1 MSFNSSRFSR
11 MSAEAAETL
20 AAEAFAFL
28 ASDPA
33 RLVPFLETSGL
44 DIAGRESTGG
54 SREFL
59 TFVLDHLV
67 RDESLLLI
75 FAAETSRKPEQVML
89 AAHVLAGDIPS

>member
-1 MSFNSSRFSR
+1 MSV
-11 MSAEAAETL
+11 EAAETL

-28 ASDPA
+28 AADPA

-44 DIAGRESTGG
+44 DIEDVKQRAGT
-54 SREFL
+54 REFL

-67 RDESLLLI
+67 RDESLLLV
-75 FAAETSRKPEQVML
+75 FAAETGRKPEQVML

>member
-1 MSFNSSRFSR
+1 MSSEE
-11 MSAEAAETL
+11 AEAL
-20 AAEAFAFL
+20 AAQAFAFL

-33 RLVPFLETSGL
+33 RLVSFLEVSGL
-44 DIAGRESTGG
+44 AVADIKARAG

-67 RDESLLLI
+67 RDESALLV
-75 FAAETSRKPEQVML
+75 FAAEAGLKPERVML

>member
-1 MSFNSSRFSR
+1 MPIDA
-11 MSAEAAETL
+11 AEAL

-33 RLVPFLETSGL
+33 RLVPFLEMSGL
-44 DIAGRESTGG
+44 DIADVRQRAG

-67 RDESLLLI
+67 RDESLLLV
-75 FAAETSRKPEQVML
+75 FASEAGRKPEQVVL

>member
-1 MSFNSSRFSR
+1 

-28 ASDPA
+28 ATDPA
-33 RLVPFLETSGL
+33 RLVPFIESTGL
-44 DIAGRESTGG
+44 DIADVRARAG

-67 RDESLLLI
+67 RDESLLLV
-75 FAAETSRKPEQVML
+75 FAAETGSKPEQVML

>member
-1 MSFNSSRFSR
+1 MSVD
-11 MSAEAAETL
+11 AAETV

-33 RLVPFLETSGL
+33 RLVPFLESSGL
-44 DIAGRESTGG
+44 DIADVKRRAG

-59 TFVLDHLV
+59 TFVIDHIV
-67 RDESLLLI
+67 RDEPLLLI
-75 FAAETSRKPEQVML
+75 FAAETGRKPEQVML